1 MHVAEAGEGPLVLLC
16 HGFPES
22 WYSWRHQLTALAEA
36 GYHAVAPDQRGYG
49 QTDRPEP
56 IDAYTIMHLVGD
68 MVGVLDALGE
78 ERAVIVGHDW
88 GSIVAWNAALIRPD
102 RFHAVVGMNVP
113 VGTRETLGGQSTKLL
128 SWGAWGIRRRGAVMA
143 EKFDAII
150 IGTGQSGPSLAA
162 RMTREGMK
170 TAIIERKLFG
180 GTCVNVGCIPTKAL
194 VASARAAYMARRGAD
209 FGVAIDGSI
218 AVDMK
223 QVKARKDGIVRQS
236 NEGVTNWLKNM
247 NNLTVYEGHG
257 RLQSATSVRVD
268 GDLLEAER
276 IVLNVG
282 GRAVVPDMPGV
293 ADVDYLTNSS
303 MMEVDFLPDHL
314 VIIGGSYIGLEFA
327 QMYRRFGSRVTV
339 VEMGDRLIARDDEDV
354 SAAVKEI
361 LEAEGVEV
369 RLNAE
374 CVALAKRGDGVAVT
388 ASCEPG
394 PEEVVGSH
402 VLLAVGRRLNTDDLG
417 LDKAGVETDP
427 RGFIVVDDQLRT
439 NVPGIWAIGDVNGR
453 GAFTHTSYNDFEI
466 LAANMFDNDPRR
478 VTDRITTYGLFI
490 DPPLGRVGMTERE
503 VRESGRKALIGKM
516 MMTRVGRARERS
528 ETQGF
533 MKILIDAETE
543 RILGATILGIGGDEV
558 IHSVLDVMY
567 ADAPYTVIQRA
578 MHIHPTVTE
587 LIPTMLGDMKP
598 LE

>member
-1 MHVAEAGEGPLVLLC
+1 
-16 HGFPES
+16 
-22 WYSWRHQLTALAEA
+22 
-36 GYHAVAPDQRGYG
+36 
-49 QTDRPEP
+49 
-56 IDAYTIMHLVGD
+56 
-68 MVGVLDALGE
+68 
-78 ERAVIVGHDW
+78 
-88 GSIVAWNAALIRPD
+88 
-102 RFHAVVGMNVP
+102 
-113 VGTRETLGGQSTKLL
+113 
-128 SWGAWGIRRRGAVMA
+128 MA

-162 RMTREGMK
+162 RMTQEGMK

-180 GTCVNVGCIPTKAL
+180 GTCVNVGCIPTKTL

-209 FGVAIDGSI
+209 FGVAIDGSVT
-218 AVDMK
+218 VDMK
-223 QVKARKDGIVRQS
+223 SVKARKDGVVRQS

-247 NNLTVYEGHG
+247 ENLTVYEGHG
-257 RLQSATSVRVD
+257 RLESATSVRVN
-268 GDLLEAER
+268 GERLEADK
-276 IVLNVG
+276 IILNVG
-282 GRAVVPDMPGV
+282 ARAYVPDMPGLN
-293 ADVDYLTNSS
+293 DVDYLTNSS
-303 MMEVDFLPDHL
+303 MMDVDYLPEHL
-314 VIIGGSYIGLEFA
+314 VIIGGSYVGLEFA

-354 SAAVKEI
+354 SAEVKKI
-361 LEAEGVEV
+361 LEKEGVKV

-374 CVALAKRGDGVAVT
+374 CIALAKRGDQVAIT

-394 PEEVVGSH
+394 PEEVVGTH
-402 VLLAVGRRLNTDDLG
+402 VLLAVGRRPNTDDLG

-466 LAANMFDNDPRR
+466 LAANMFDGDRR
-478 VTDRITTYGLFI
+478 RITDRITAYALYI
-490 DPPLGRVGMTERE
+490 DPPLGRAGMTERE
-503 VRESGRKALIGKM
+503 VRGSGRKALVGRM
-516 MMTRVGRARERS
+516 MMSRVGRARERS

-533 MKILIDAETE
+533 MKILVDAETK
-543 RILGATILGIGGDEV
+543 RVLGAAILGIGGDEI

-578 MHIHPTVTE
+578 MHVHPTVTE
-587 LIPTMLGDMKP
+587 LIPTMLGDLKP